1 MGRLFDLNDAE
12 TSQMNVNH
20 VADDVSAVDED
31 HVSADGHVAVISR
44 RWRKVPA

>member
-1 MGRLFDLNDAE
+1 MGRLFDLNDAK

-20 VADDVSAVDED
+20 VADDVSAVDEN